1 MNLIG
6 NVWRALLSA
15 APVKVWAQIG
25 AAMALTFVFVGY
37 GAVIWRGPWAP
48 AYQGQQINWLG
59 YGMMAAAGLVLV
71 ALAAITGLNVN
82 VHGGKDGVHASI
94 DQDEG
99 HPLKVETTVA
109 TTVTPASPA
118 MATDQIDDPTQFGG
132 PRG

>member
-1 MNLIG
+1 MIARFWAAILE
-6 NVWRALLSA
+6 A

-25 AAMALTFVFVGY
+25 AAMVLTLVFVGY
-37 GAVIWRGPWAP
+37 GAVIWKGPWALVH
-48 AYQGQQINWLG
+48 QGQQINWLG

-94 DQDEG
+94 DQDDG
-99 HPLKVETTVA
+99 GQPMAVKTTVE

-118 MATDQIDDPTQFGG
+118 PTDSGELPLEDRVQ
-132 PRG
+132 R

>member
-37 GAVIWRGPWAP
+37 GAVIWKGPWAP

-109 TTVTPASPA
+109 TTVTPASPTTVDA
-118 MATDQIDDPTQFGG
+118 GELPPEARVQ
-132 PRG
+132 R

>member
-1 MNLIG
+1 MSFVG
-6 NVWRALLSA
+6 KFWRALLAA

-37 GAVIWRGPWAP
+37 GAVIWKGPWAP

-59 YGMMAAAGLVLV
+59 YGMMAAAVLVLV

-82 VHGGKDGVHASI
+82 LHGGKDGLHASI
-94 DQDEG
+94 DQDEVQ
-99 HPLKVETTVA
+99 PLKVETTVA
-109 TTVTPASPA
+109 TTVTPATPPA
-118 MATDQIDDPTQFGG
+118 TNPDDDDPTQYGG

>member
-1 MNLIG
+1 MIG
-6 NVWRALLSA
+6 RIWTALLSA

-25 AAMALTFVFVGY
+25 AAVVLTFVFVGY
-37 GAVIWRGPWAP
+37 GAVIWKGPWAL

-99 HPLKVETTVA
+99 GQPMAFKTTVETTL
-109 TTVTPASPA
+109 TPAVPA
-118 MATDQIDDPTQFGG
+118 AVDTGELPPDQ
-132 PRG
+132 RVER

>member
-37 GAVIWRGPWAP
+37 GAVIWKGPWAP

-94 DQDEG
+94 DQDEAQ
-99 HPLKVETTVA
+99 PMAVKTTVE
-109 TTVTPASPA
+109 TTVTPATPA
-118 MATDQIDDPTQFGG
+118 PAAPEDDPTLYGG